1 MLLDRAGKFVTQLN
15 GYKAFIPNPLPPD
28 PPLRYD
34 EKLQLLLSEAD
45 RALAR
50 LEGVATIL
58 SNRDLFVAI
67 FAKKEALLSSQI
79 EGIQASLEGIL
90 LLEAGITP
98 RENKAET
105 RKVLKYIKAMN
116 FGIQQIRENNFT
128 FSLSFIKEIH
138 KFLIKRVRGSFSIP
152 GEFRISQNWIGPPGT
167 SIKRAIFIPPPKYL
181 LNELMSDLEKFIH
194 AKDKIP
200 PLVKIALIHA
210 QFETIHPFLE
220 GNGRIGRLLI
230 TLYLFWRGILT
241 RPLLYLSLYL
251 KKNKDKY
258 NDLLMRIR
266 FKGDW
271 ERWLKFFLQ
280 GVIEASEEAL
290 SSAKEIIE
298 LKEDLIERMLT
309 KKIGGIF
316 AIKLMDILFEKPLI
330 SIPDIANNLR
340 ANLQTAINLVD
351 KFQDFRILREITGK
365 QRFRK
370 YLFVDYIDII
380 ARGTE
385 I

>member
-15 GYKAFIPNPLPPD
+15 GYKAFIPKPLPPD

-34 EKLQLLLSEAD
+34 EKLQFLLSEAD

-50 LEGVATIL
+50 LEGVATVL

-90 LLEAGITP
+90 LLEANITP
-98 RENKAET
+98 GENKAET
-105 RKVLKYIKAMN
+105 KKVLKYIEAMN
-116 FGIQQIRENNFT
+116 FGIQRIRENDFT
-128 FSLSFIKEIH
+128 LSSSFIKEIH
-138 KFLIKRVRGSFSIP
+138 KILIKRVRGSFSIP
-152 GEFRISQNWIGPPGT
+152 GEFRISQTWIGPPGA
-167 SIKRAIFIPPPKYL
+167 SIKRAIFIHPPKYL
-181 LNELMSDLEKFIH
+181 LEELMSDLEKFILTE
-194 AKDKIP
+194 DKIP
-200 PLVKIALIHA
+200 PLIKIALIHA

-230 TLYLFWRGILT
+230 TLYLFWKGILS

-280 GVIEASEEAL
+280 GAIEASEEAL

-298 LKEDLIERMLT
+298 LKEDLIERLLA

-316 AIKLMDILFEKPLI
+316 AIKFMDILFEKPLI

-351 KFQDFRILREITGK
+351 KFQDFGILREITGK

>member
-15 GYKAFIPNPLPPD
+15 GYKAFIPHPLPPD
-28 PPLRYD
+28 PPLRHD
-34 EKLQLLLSEAD
+34 EKLQFLLSEAD

-50 LEGVATIL
+50 LEGVATVL

-79 EGIQASLEGIL
+79 EGIQTSLEGIL
-90 LLEAGITP
+90 LLEEDITP
-98 RENKAET
+98 REDKAET

-116 FGIQQIRENNFT
+116 FGIQRIRENDFT
-128 FSLSFIKEIH
+128 LSSSFIKEIH
-138 KFLIKRVRGSFSIP
+138 KILIKRVRGSFSIP
-152 GEFRISQNWIGPPGT
+152 GEFRISQNWIGPPGA
-167 SIKRAIFIPPPKYL
+167 SIKQAYFIPPPKYL
-181 LNELMSDLEKFIH
+181 VNELMSGLEKFIH
-194 AKDKIP
+194 SEDKIP
-200 PLVKIALIHA
+200 PLIKIALIYA

-230 TLYLFWRGILT
+230 TLYLFWKGILS

-271 ERWLKFFLQ
+271 ERWVKFFLQ

-298 LKEDLIERMLT
+298 LKEGLIERLLA

-330 SIPDIANNLR
+330 GIPDIANNLR

-365 QRFRK
+365 QRYRK

-385 I
+385 V

>member
-15 GYKAFIPNPLPPD
+15 GYKAFIPHPLPPD

>member
-15 GYKAFIPNPLPPD
+15 GYKAFIPHPLPPN
-28 PPLRYD
+28 PPIRYD
-34 EKLQLLLSEAD
+34 EKLQFLLSKAEG
-45 RALAR
+45 ALAR
-50 LEGVATIL
+50 LEGAATIL
-58 SNRDLFVAI
+58 SDRDLFISI

-90 LLEAGITP
+90 LSEADITP

-105 RKVLKYIKAMN
+105 RKVLKYIEAMN
-116 FGIQQIRENNFT
+116 FGIQQIRETDFT
-128 FSLSFIKEIH
+128 LSSSFIKEIH
-138 KFLIKRVRGSFSIP
+138 KILIKRVRGSFSIP
-152 GEFRISQNWIGPPGT
+152 GEFRISQNWIGPPGA
-167 SIKRAIFIPPPKYL
+167 SIRQAIFIPPPKYL
-181 LNELMSDLEKFIH
+181 LEELMSDLEKFIH
-194 AKDKIP
+194 SKDKIP

-230 TLYLFWRGILT
+230 TLYLFWRGILS
-241 RPLLYLSLYL
+241 RPLLFLSLYL
-251 KKNKDKY
+251 KRNKDKY
-258 NDLLMRIR
+258 NDLLMQIR
-266 FKGDW
+266 FKGNW

-298 LKEDLIERMLT
+298 LKENLIERLLA

-330 SIPDIANNLR
+330 GLPDIANQLKTC
-340 ANLQTAINLVD
+340 LQTAINLVD
-351 KFQDFRILREITGK
+351 KFQDFGILREITGK

>member
-15 GYKAFIPNPLPPD
+15 GYKAFIPHPLPPN
-28 PPLRYD
+28 PPIRYD
-34 EKLQLLLSEAD
+34 EKLQFLLSKAEG
-45 RALAR
+45 ALAR
-50 LEGVATIL
+50 LEGAATIL
-58 SNRDLFVAI
+58 SDRDLFISI

-90 LLEAGITP
+90 LSEADITP

-105 RKVLKYIKAMN
+105 RKVLKYIEAMN
-116 FGIQQIRENNFT
+116 FGIQQIRETDFT
-128 FSLSFIKEIH
+128 LSSSFIKEIH
-138 KFLIKRVRGSFSIP
+138 KILIKRVRGSFSIP
-152 GEFRISQNWIGPPGT
+152 GEFRISQNWIGPPGA
-167 SIKRAIFIPPPKYL
+167 SIRQAIFIPPPKYL
-181 LNELMSDLEKFIH
+181 LEELMSDLEKFIH
-194 AKDKIP
+194 SKDKIP

-210 QFETIHPFLE
+210 QFETIRPFLE

-230 TLYLFWRGILT
+230 TLYLFWRGILS
-241 RPLLYLSLYL
+241 RPLLFLSLYL
-251 KKNKDKY
+251 KRNKDKY
-258 NDLLMRIR
+258 NDLLMQIR
-266 FKGDW
+266 FKGNW

-298 LKEDLIERMLT
+298 LKENLIERLLA

-330 SIPDIANNLR
+330 GLPDIANQLKTC
-340 ANLQTAINLVD
+340 LQTAINLVD
-351 KFQDFRILREITGK
+351 KFQDFGILREITGK

>member
-1 MLLDRAGKFVTQLN
+1 
-15 GYKAFIPNPLPPD
+15 
-28 PPLRYD
+28 
-34 EKLQLLLSEAD
+34 
-45 RALAR
+45 
-50 LEGVATIL
+50 
-58 SNRDLFVAI
+58 
-67 FAKKEALLSSQI
+67 
-79 EGIQASLEGIL
+79 
-90 LLEAGITP
+90 
-98 RENKAET
+98 
-105 RKVLKYIKAMN
+105 
-116 FGIQQIRENNFT
+116 
-128 FSLSFIKEIH
+128 
-138 KFLIKRVRGSFSIP
+138 
-152 GEFRISQNWIGPPGT
+152 
-167 SIKRAIFIPPPKYL
+167 
-181 LNELMSDLEKFIH
+181 MSDLGKFIH
-194 AKDKIP
+194 SEDKIL

-230 TLYLFWRGILT
+230 TLYLFWKGILS

-298 LKEDLIERMLT
+298 LKENLIERLLA

-330 SIPDIANNLR
+330 GIPDIANNLR
-340 ANLQTAINLVD
+340 ANLQTAINLVN

-365 QRFRK
+365 QRYRK

>member
-1 MLLDRAGKFVTQLN
+1 
-15 GYKAFIPNPLPPD
+15 
-28 PPLRYD
+28 
-34 EKLQLLLSEAD
+34 
-45 RALAR
+45 
-50 LEGVATIL
+50 
-58 SNRDLFVAI
+58 
-67 FAKKEALLSSQI
+67 
-79 EGIQASLEGIL
+79 
-90 LLEAGITP
+90 
-98 RENKAET
+98 
-105 RKVLKYIKAMN
+105 
-116 FGIQQIRENNFT
+116 
-128 FSLSFIKEIH
+128 
-138 KFLIKRVRGSFSIP
+138 
-152 GEFRISQNWIGPPGT
+152 
-167 SIKRAIFIPPPKYL
+167 
-181 LNELMSDLEKFIH
+181 MSDLEKFILTE
-194 AKDKIP
+194 DKIP
-200 PLVKIALIHA
+200 PLIKIALIHA

-230 TLYLFWRGILT
+230 TLYLFWKGILS

-280 GVIEASEEAL
+280 GIIEASEDAL

-298 LKEDLIERMLT
+298 LKENLIERLLA

-351 KFQDFRILREITGK
+351 KFQDFGILREITGK